1 MLVIFQFD
9 SAEIAVEQFTA
20 VNKTLSD
27 ADVKFSGFLNY
38 PKNYGTEMTSS
49 YFVIVS
55 TVNFDLPK
63 ALMEFEYDYSYPV
76 AADISI
82 SE

>member
-9 SAEIAVEQFTA
+9 SAEAAAEKFAA

-27 ADVKFSGFLNY
+27 NDVKFSGILNY
-38 PKNYGTEMTSS
+38 PKNYGSEMTSS

-55 TVNFDLPK
+55 TVNFDLPP

-76 AADISI
+76 AADIPI